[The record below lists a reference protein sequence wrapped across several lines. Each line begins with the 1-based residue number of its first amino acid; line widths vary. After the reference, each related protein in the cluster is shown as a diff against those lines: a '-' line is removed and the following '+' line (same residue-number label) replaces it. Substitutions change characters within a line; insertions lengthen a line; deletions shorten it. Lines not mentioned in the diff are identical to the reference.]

1 MFTRRKHNRS
11 GSISVVVI
19 DKRGGGFKEVHRV
32 GVARS
37 EEEAALLEAKGRH
50 WIATY
55 GGQQLIDFD
64 GKADKEL
71 LTTEKVLTNIKS
83 ARLTAAQ
90 AIIGKVY
97 DRIGFNAIADEE
109 LRHLVIGRICH
120 PMSKKATVDYLRRHF
135 KDDVSLQKIYR
146 HMDKLQGS
154 QRERV
159 QEISVRHTKELFGGN
174 IGILF
179 YDVTTLYFETADKD
193 DLRNNGFSKDG
204 KNANPQVVLGLL
216 VSRGGYPL
224 SYALFNGA
232 QFEGYTMIPI
242 VDDFVQRY
250 NLGSDFVVIADAGLM
265 SDKNVRLLRSAGY
278 KYIIGARIK
287 KESGAMKDLILSTPH
302 EQGAFNDIPYGGG
315 DRLIVGYS
323 EERAKKNEHDRNEG
337 VERLRKRYAKGTLTK
352 ADINK
357 RGYNKFLSISSG
369 VTVCIDD
376 SKIEEDKVWDGLKGY
391 RTNTDLPAAQVYE
404 NYQQLWNVERAFRI
418 TKGTLEVRPMFH
430 FTERR
435 IEAHVCICFV
445 ALKVYKELERLLNA
459 SGCPYS
465 VDNVLRIAEVIVT
478 LEIDLPENGKTLTR
492 TIYTS
497 KEEQDIAYLIETD
510 DWLN

>member
-1 MFTRRKHNRS
+1 
-11 GSISVVVI
+11 
-19 DKRGGGFKEVHRV
+19 
-32 GVARS
+32 
-37 EEEAALLEAKGRH
+37 
-50 WIATY
+50 
-55 GGQQLIDFD
+55 
-64 GKADKEL
+64 
-71 LTTEKVLTNIKS
+71 
-83 ARLTAAQ
+83 
-90 AIIGKVY
+90 
-97 DRIGFNAIADEE
+97 
-109 LRHLVIGRICH
+109 
-120 PMSKKATVDYLRRHF
+120 
-135 KDDVSLQKIYR
+135 
-146 HMDKLQGS
+146 MDKLNNTQK
-154 QRERV
+154 ERV
-159 QEISVRHTKELFGGN
+159 QGISVRHTQALFGGN

-179 YDVTTLYFETADKD
+179 YDVTTLYFETTDKD
-193 DLRNNGFSKDG
+193 ELRNNGFSKDG

-242 VDDFVQRY
+242 VDDFIQRY
-250 NLGSDFVVIADAGLM
+250 NLGNDFVVIADSGLM
-265 SDKNVRLLRSAGY
+265 SEKNVQLLRSAGY

-287 KESGAMKDLILSTPH
+287 KEPGAMKDLILSTPH
-302 EQGAFNDIPYGGG
+302 EPGVFKDIPYGNG

-323 EERAKKNEHDRNEG
+323 EDRARKNEHDRNEG

-369 VTVCIDD
+369 VTVCIDEA
-376 SKIEEDKVWDGLKGY
+376 KIEEDKVWDGLKGY
-391 RTNTDLPAAQVYE
+391 RTNTGLPADQVYE

-430 FTERR
+430 FSEKR

-445 ALKVYKELERLLNA
+445 ALKVYKELERLLKI

-465 VDNVLRIAEVIVT
+465 IDNVLRIAEVIVT
-478 LEIDLPENGKTLTR
+478 LDIDLPENGKTLTK

-497 KEEQDIAYLIETD
+497 KEERNIAYLIETD
-510 DWLN
+510 DWLNKLG